1 MKLVVIGLDGAHWEL
16 IYPWIEEGS
25 LSNISRIISHGVW
38 GDMLS
43 CLPPVT
49 LPNWK
54 CYSTGKNPGKIG
66 IFWWENIDFNHG
78 RIYHPFHRKF
88 LNKEIWDYLSEAGY
102 RVGVIGVPGT
112 YPPKKVNGFMIAGG
126 PDAEE
131 KGFTYPRDLE
141 KRIKDEYDY
150 KLRPETPISL
160 DKDKA
165 SREIKDIIDVKF
177 RVAKTLADEYQ
188 VDFLQV
194 TSFEINTMHHFLWN
208 DERTKECWKIID
220 HHIHDFLKDGETNV
234 MLVSDHGSN
243 EIRTVF
249 NINTWL
255 EKRGYLRT
263 STRSSGLLYRL
274 GITQELLSKALRRL
288 GLKKLAKKV
297 PKNIVGR
304 IPSSSG
310 EIEKRENMIDWEKSR
325 AIASGQGPIYLKA
338 KNEEEKSKLLIEIKK
353 ELEELVSPITGERIV
368 NKVYLKQDIYSGKY
382 LDEAPDLIIDQAKGI
397 HIPGGIGMKEV
408 FSTPKRWR
416 AENKKWGLFAA
427 YGPGIKSGEKVKI
440 SILDLAPTILYMF
453 NTPVP
458 PDMDGKVLTEIFK
471 EEPKVVKRRVSYQE
485 MDEKKKIRERI
496 RELRK
501 LSKI

>member
-16 IYPWIEEGS
+16 IYPWIEEGI
-25 LSNISRIISHGVW
+25 LPNIGRIIRHGVW

-66 IFWWENIDFNHG
+66 IFWWENIDFTHG
-78 RIYHPFHRKF
+78 RIYFPFHRKF
-88 LNKEIWDYLSEAGY
+88 LHKEIWDFLSEAGY

-112 YPPKKVNGFMIAGG
+112 FPPKKVNGFMIVGG

-131 KGFTYPRDLE
+131 KGFTYPKDLE
-141 KRIKDEYDY
+141 ERIKNEYGY
-150 KLRPETPISL
+150 KLRPETPINL
-160 DKDKA
+160 NKDKA
-165 SREIKDIIDVKF
+165 FREIKDIIDVKF
-177 RVAKTLADEYQ
+177 RVAKILAHEYQ

-208 DERTKECWKIID
+208 DERTKECWKTID
-220 HHIHDFLKDGETNV
+220 SHIRDFLKDEETNV

-249 NINTWL
+249 NINAWL
-255 EKRGYLRT
+255 EKRGYLKT
-263 STRSSGLLYRL
+263 STVSSSLLHHL
-274 GITQELLSKALRRL
+274 GITQELLSKVLHGL
-288 GLKKLAKKV
+288 GLGKLAKKV
-297 PKNIVGR
+297 PKNIVER

-310 EIEKRENMIDWEKSR
+310 EVKKKADMIDWEKSK

-338 KNEEEKSKLLIEIKK
+338 KNEEERNKLSIKIKK
-353 ELEELVSPITGERIV
+353 ELEELTSPITGEKII

-382 LDEAPDLIIDQAKGI
+382 LNEAPDLIIDQAKGV
-397 HIPGGIGMKEV
+397 HIPGGIGTKEL
-408 FSTPKRWR
+408 FSTPKKWR

-427 YGPGIKSGEKVKI
+427 HGPDIKSGKKIKI
-440 SILDLAPTILYMF
+440 SILDLAPTILHMF
-453 NTPVP
+453 NIPIP
-458 PDMDGKVLTEIFK
+458 RDMDGRVLKEIF
-471 EEPKVVKRRVSYQE
+471 
-485 MDEKKKIRERI
+485 DKKIRDC
-496 RELRK
+496 
-501 LSKI
+501 